1 MPFEIIT
8 VDELSKRLSKLNHKE
23 LHVHHTFSPSH
34 KNFNGKNGIELQ
46 NNMAR
51 YHKETRHFTDIAQ
64 HVTLLPDGT
73 FVTGRNFL
81 QDPASIKYHNDQ
93 AFCVEMLGNF
103 DKGVDKL
110 EGKQLESIIKIAKL
124 FDAKGKYIRFHR
136 ENAPKTCP
144 GTGIDKGEFMKLV
157 KKVDKPKVALKPC
170 KFGDEGANVK
180 LLQTL
185 LHIKVD
191 GFFGHLTLKAVKDF
205 QEKNKLTVD
214 GIVGAK
220 TIAKLKG

>member
-1 MPFEIIT
+1 MSFEIIT

-23 LHVHHTFSPSH
+23 LHIHHTFAPSH

-46 NNMAR
+46 NGMAR
-51 YHKETRHFTDIAQ
+51 YHRDVRNFSDIAQ

-93 AFCVEMLGNF
+93 AFCIEMLGNF
-103 DKGVDKL
+103 DKGNDKL
-110 EGKQLESIIKIAKL
+110 EGKQLESVIAIAKL

-144 GTGIDKGEFMKLV
+144 GTGVDKGEFMKLV
-157 KKVDKPKVALKPC
+157 KKVAKPTVALKPC
-170 KFGDEGANVK
+170 KFGDSDSNIKV
-180 LLQTL
+180 LQTL

-191 GFFGHLTLKAVKDF
+191 GVFGYLTLKAVKDF